1 MAKSLN
7 RVTLLGNLGADPEF
21 RTTPNGTPVASFRMA
36 TTETFKDK
44 NGEWQDLTEWHNVS
58 LWNRL
63 AEIARDYLRKGS
75 KVYIEGR
82 LRTRSY
88 EDKDKTT
95 KYFTEVVAN
104 NLILLTPKDGHSET
118 DSDKSYIDENVVASV
133 NEPMEDDVPF

>member
-1 MAKSLN
+1 MAKTLN

>member
-21 RTTPNGTPVASFRMA
+21 RTTTNGTPVASMRMA
-36 TTETFKDK
+36 TTETYKDR
-44 NGEWQDLTEWHNVS
+44 NGEWKDLTEWHNVS

-63 AEIARDYLRKGS
+63 AEIARDYLRKGN

-82 LRTRSY
+82 LRTRTY

-104 NLILLTPKDGHSET
+104 NMILLSPKEEHGA
-118 DSDKSYIDENVVASV
+118 SDVEKSYSSDTDNIVPESI
-133 NEPMEDDVPF
+133 EDDVPF